1 MFIGTLHNLNVNT
14 WKIETDILIKCKYH
28 LKLKELKTNEGSEFK
43 ELRNGLCEIISGNH
57 FRRVMLSGLR
67 ELLLSKIQHG
77 LKKDF

>member
-43 ELRNGLCEIISGNH
+43 ELRNGLCEIVIRQPFQKGDAVGAQ
-57 FRRVMLSGLR
+57 RVVTQQNSAWV
-67 ELLLSKIQHG
+67 
-77 LKKDF
+77 KKDF